1 MAIFVDIYFWV
12 TSNGYSL
19 WVISKTNNYSS
30 LCFVMKSSIIHT
42 TTVIKKRWG
51 RYIIGIFFLILR
63 YFF

>member
-30 LCFVMKSSIIHT
+30 LCFVMKSSLIHT

-51 RYIIGIFFLILR
+51 RYIIGIFF
-63 YFF
+63 